1 MVQKILILDDFEPS
15 GQQQAARMEVYIR
28 IRPLA
33 LQFMQHL
40 MKEGL
45 LLVIAAAGEGNS
57 DTIVGSIRATLYSK
71 PARTHTK
78 TAERVCVCVCVRTA
92 INLYIL
98 TFREV

>member
-1 MVQKILILDDFEPS
+1 
-15 GQQQAARMEVYIR
+15 
-28 IRPLA
+28 
-33 LQFMQHL
+33 MQHL